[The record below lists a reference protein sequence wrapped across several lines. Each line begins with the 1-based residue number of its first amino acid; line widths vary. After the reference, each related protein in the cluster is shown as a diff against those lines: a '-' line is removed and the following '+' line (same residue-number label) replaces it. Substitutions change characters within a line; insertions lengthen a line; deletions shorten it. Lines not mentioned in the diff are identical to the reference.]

1 MPIVDVEVVGPDAGA
16 DDGPLAQALADAA
29 ARVFGAPAATTWV
42 RVRAL
47 APNAYAENGA
57 PLVAA
62 ELPVFVTV
70 RRRDVPARDTL
81 AGEVRALTD
90 AVAAIVRR
98 PAARVHVEYAPALA
112 GRMAFGGTLVE

>member
-16 DDGPLAQALADAA
+16 NGGALAQALADAA
-29 ARVFGAPAATTWV
+29 ARVFGAPAASTWV

-47 APNAYAENGA
+47 APAAYAENGA

-70 RRRDVPARDTL
+70 RKRAVPARDAL
-81 AGEVRALTD
+81 AAEVRALTD
-90 AVAAIVRR
+90 AVAAILRC
-98 PAARVHVEYAPALA
+98 PTERVHVEYAPALA
-112 GRMAFGGTLVE
+112 GRMAFGGQLVE